1 MGGLASM
8 AIRIPRELI
17 SAEPMVDMRGCSY
30 RDRKSLVEL
39 QLWSGRAARYDG
51 WYQFSI

>member
-17 SAEPMVDMRGCSY
+17 FAESMFDMRGCGC
-30 RDRKSLVEL
+30 RDRKSLLEL
-39 QLWSGRAARYDG
+39 Q
-51 WYQFSI
+51 